1 MTGERKELT
10 MVLEI
15 IGYIG
20 SFLVVISMLMSSIV
34 KLRVINTI
42 GSVISGIYAVICGAL
57 PLALMN
63 LCLIVINVINLV
75 KLMGKKMPYEL
86 VEGNAEDSLVR
97 YFQEYYMDDI
107 RSFFPDFTVKD
118 NESNTAFVT
127 CCQGTP
133 IGLLLG
139 KRQGDTIDLALDYTT
154 PAYRDCSAGRY
165 LHEKLPENGIHT
177 LRFTHTLTDQHQEYL
192 EKMGYLQKDGAWLLN
207 L

>member
-1 MTGERKELT
+1 

-63 LCLIVINVINLV
+63 LCLIIINVVNLI
-75 KLMGKKMPYEL
+75 KLLGKKMPYVL
-86 VEGNAEDSLVR
+86 VAAGPEDSLVR
-97 YFQEYYMDDI
+97 YFQDYYREDI
-107 RSFFPDFTVKD
+107 KAFFPDFVETD
-118 NESNTAFVT
+118 AGRNAAFVT

-133 IGLLLG
+133 VGLLLG
-139 KRQGDTIDLALDYTT
+139 KRTGDTVELAVDYTT
-154 PAYRDCSAGRY
+154 PAYRDCSAGKF
-165 LHEKLPENGIHT
+165 LHEKLPENGVHT
-177 LRFTHTLTDQHQEYL
+177 LRFADTLTDQHKEYL
-192 EKMGYLQKDGAWLLN
+192 EKMGYRQTDGAWLLH

>member
-1 MTGERKELT
+1 

-75 KLMGKKMPYEL
+75 KLLGKKMPYEL
-86 VEGNAEDSLVR
+86 VEGSTENSLVK
-97 YFQEYYMDDI
+97 YFLNYYMEDMKT
-107 RSFFPDFTVKD
+107 FFPAFDG
-118 NESNTAFVT
+118 NGEGNNAAFVT

-139 KRQGDTIDLALDYTT
+139 KRQGDTFDVAVDYTT
-154 PAYRDCSAGRY
+154 PAYRDCSAGKY
-165 LHEKLPENGIHT
+165 LHEKLPENGVHT
-177 LRFTHTLTDQHQEYL
+177 LRFTQTLTDQHRGYL
-192 EKMGYLQKDGAWLLN
+192 EKMGYTQKDGAWLLT